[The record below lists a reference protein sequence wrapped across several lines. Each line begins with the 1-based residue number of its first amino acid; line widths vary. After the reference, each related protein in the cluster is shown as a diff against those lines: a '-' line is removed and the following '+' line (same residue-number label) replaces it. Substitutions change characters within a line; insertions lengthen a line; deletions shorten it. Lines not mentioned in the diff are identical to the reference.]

1 MHTWRERCRHAPR
14 EEERSKEVVKSFIEG
29 SSSGSLFTFGKLS
42 GFFSHTWPA
51 LGPSPICVWKIFPKW
66 TPAHRPMGGFGI
78 TYSGVVPLFLTP
90 KKPFMHMCNVCLA
103 PRMENIWIFNSNK
116 GLAPLHS
123 CHDCYLTVSAGD
135 KAWLFTLFLLL
146 FLCQSAH
153 RRLIVNA

>member
-1 MHTWRERCRHAPR
+1 MHTWRERCRHPPR

-42 GFFSHTWPA
+42 GYFSHTWPA

-90 KKPFMHMCNVCLA
+90 KKPFMHMCNVSLA
-103 PRMENIWIFNSNK
+103 PRMENIWIFNSHK

-123 CHDCYLTVSAGD
+123 CMTVTLQCPQETKPDCL
-135 KAWLFTLFLLL
+135 LFLLL
-146 FLCQSAH
+146 LLFQSAR